1 MRSLLDNGLA
11 QCLAEGLKGP
21 AYQPVKTSY
30 LLLDWPSSLCYSL
43 GVTARNIKV
52 VLANQILRLS

>member
-1 MRSLLDNGLA
+1 MEEQGFKRKKEDLLAGAGVDTTSLPADNGLA

-30 LLLDWPSSLCYSL
+30 VLLD
-43 GVTARNIKV
+43 
-52 VLANQILRLS
+52 